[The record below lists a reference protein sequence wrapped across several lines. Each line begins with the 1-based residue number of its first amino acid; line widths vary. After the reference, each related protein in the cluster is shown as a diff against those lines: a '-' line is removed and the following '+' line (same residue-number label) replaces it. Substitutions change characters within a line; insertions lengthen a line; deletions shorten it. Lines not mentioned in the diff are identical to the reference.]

1 MALKRHILDRLLGS
15 APGSL
20 TAAQA
25 AEGGPRRTFAS
36 VWYALKSLQRI
47 GVVLH
52 EDLENEVARYRLAV
66 GTEDVVRAFLA
77 NEQVGETRSVSPLPG
92 LPRYQRVLKVLHD
105 EPYQSF
111 TVVRLCDKTRCRDV
125 AVRRS
130 VQELHEAGYV
140 VRDLPDQDTP
150 GRPQF
155 HYRLNPEAAEH
166 ASVLLLGAVEGA

>member
-1 MALKRHILDRLLGS
+1 M
-15 APGSL
+15 
-20 TAAQA
+20 TQA
-25 AEGGPRRTFAS
+25 
-36 VWYALKSLQRI
+36 
-47 GVVLH
+47 
-52 EDLENEVARYRLAV
+52 DLANGIAHYRLTE
-66 GTEDVVRAFLA
+66 GTEDVVRGFLA
-77 NEQVGETRSVSPLPG
+77 NDEDGETRSVSPLPG

-105 EPYQSF
+105 EPDQSF
-111 TVVRLCDKTRCRDV
+111 TVAGLCDKTRRRDV